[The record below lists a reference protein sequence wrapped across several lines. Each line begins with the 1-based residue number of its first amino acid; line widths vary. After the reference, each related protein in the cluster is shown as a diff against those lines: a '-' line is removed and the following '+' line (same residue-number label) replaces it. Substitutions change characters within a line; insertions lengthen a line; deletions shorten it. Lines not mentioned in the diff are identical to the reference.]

1 MITNTILLTNLYDAL
16 DGPISSNGNN
26 EYFQGILS
34 RDLIKQ
40 TLYVLENLLTH
51 FKGVFD
57 EFFRCKAHRPG
68 TGCNQKLTSPSDNT
82 N

>member
-51 FKGVFD
+51 FKGVVFG
-57 EFFRCKAHRPG
+57 EFFSLQD
-68 TGCNQKLTSPSDNT
+68 T
-82 N
+82 

>member
-1 MITNTILLTNLYDAL
+1 MNQLSITLTALPKFLIIMITNTILLTNLYDAL

-51 FKGVFD
+51 FKGVVFG
-57 EFFRCKAHRPG
+57 EFFSLQD
-68 TGCNQKLTSPSDNT
+68 T
-82 N
+82 

>member
-51 FKGVFD
+51 FKGSLFG
-57 EFFRCKAHRPG
+57 EFFSLQD
-68 TGCNQKLTSPSDNT
+68 T
-82 N
+82 